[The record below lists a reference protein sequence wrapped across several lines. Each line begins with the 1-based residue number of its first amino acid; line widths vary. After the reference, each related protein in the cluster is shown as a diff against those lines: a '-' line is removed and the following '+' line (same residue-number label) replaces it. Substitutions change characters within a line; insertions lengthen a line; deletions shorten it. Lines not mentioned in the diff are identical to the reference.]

1 MDSLSDRIALVVRE
15 SGLTTTAFAKKIN
28 LSQTSISK
36 LMNGKQNP
44 SDRTIIDIAA
54 TFGVNEDWLRTGEGP
69 MRPEKTRAE
78 EIATFLGELVDA
90 PPSFKQRL
98 VSVLASLSED
108 QWELLE
114 DMANKLAAEAAGEKE
129 KPGQGPGEE
138 GEGVNGTPV

>member
-1 MDSLSDRIALVVRE
+1 MDSLSERINMVFME
-15 SGLTTTAFAKKIN
+15 SGLTTTEFAKRIR
-28 LSQTSISK
+28 LSQQTVSGLK
-36 LMNGKQNP
+36 NGKQNP

-78 EIATFLGELVDA
+78 EIATFMGGLVDA

-114 DMANKLAAEAAGEKE
+114 DMANKLVAETAGEKE
-129 KPGQGPGEE
+129 KPGQGPGSDGEE
-138 GEGVNGTPV
+138 A